1 MGQVFLGL
9 DIGYSN
15 LCLVFGGGMSAEP
28 RSLVAPAGAGPVS
41 ALPDAIGGER
51 VDPGSD
57 GWMVP
62 IKGDLWAAGVEPGRL
77 QGLPRDLHADYTK
90 SDSYRA
96 LFLAALTATGAAR
109 IEHLVTGLPVSHYRT
124 GHARLAAALH
134 GTHRVGGGMAVSVER
149 VTVLPQPAG
158 SYVDFVSR
166 LENLDLA
173 ERGLV
178 LIIDV
183 GFFSVDWLLVDG
195 GEIRS
200 AASGTSLLAMS
211 MVLRAADEL
220 LQRRHG
226 CQVGVERLERVVR
239 EGWPSFYAGGNR
251 VSTRSLL
258 AEAADLV
265 APRAL
270 AEMRQ
275 AMRGERAVDGI
286 LLTGGGAALFEPH
299 VAPLFPGIRIAVPD
313 APVLANAR
321 GFWLLEQT
329 G

>member
-1 MGQVFLGL
+1 MERVFLGM

-15 LCLVFGGGMSAEP
+15 LCLVFGGGMAAEP
-28 RSLVAPAGAGPVS
+28 RSLVAPAGAGPAS

-51 VDPGSD
+51 VDTGSD
-57 GWMVP
+57 GWRVP
-62 IKGDLWAAGVEPGRL
+62 INGDLWAAGVEPGRL
-77 QGLPRDLHADYTK
+77 QWSQRDLHADYTK

-109 IEHLVTGLPVSHYRT
+109 IEHLVTGLPVSHYRA
-124 GHARLAAALH
+124 GHARLAAALR
-134 GTHRVGGGMAVSVER
+134 GTHRVGGMAVSVEN

-178 LIIDV
+178 LVIDV

-195 GEIRS
+195 GEIRG

-211 MVLRAADEL
+211 MVLRGADEL
-220 LQRRHG
+220 LRQRHG
-226 CQVGVERLERVVR
+226 CQVGVERLERAVR

-258 AEAADLV
+258 EEAAALV

-286 LLTGGGAALFEPH
+286 LLTGGGAALFAPH
-299 VAPLFPGIRIAVPD
+299 VAPFFPGIRIALPD

-321 GFWLLEQT
+321 GFWLLEQAD
-329 G
+329 